1 MRSVRLRHAIMNIV
15 RFAPSPTGRIHIGNG
30 RAAILNWLFALKTN
44 GQFIL
49 RYDDTD
55 TARSTQEFADGIKTD
70 VEWLGI
76 TPHRVEWQ
84 SKRFDRYDEV
94 AADLRARGLIYA
106 CYETAD
112 ELDRRRKRQQARG
125 LPPIYDRAS
134 LKLTPEELTAFQAEG
149 RKPHWRFKLAN
160 APVDWVDLV
169 RGPVHIDTATLSD
182 PVLIREDGTYLYT
195 LPSVI
200 DDVDMTVT
208 HVIRGEDHVVNT
220 AVQIEITR
228 AIGGTVPAY
237 GHYSM
242 LLGSDGK
249 GLSKRIGSLSIQSLR
264 ESGLESMAVVS
275 HAALLGTSDNIHPC
289 TDIQELVDGFD
300 LGKLSRAPARFDEAE
315 LAGLNAKLL
324 HMTPYASV
332 ANRLDGVS
340 EAMWLAV
347 RGNIDKLSEVAQWRD
362 VINASCKFEVAVD
375 DVAFI
380 AKAREL
386 LPQEPWDLNTWKV
399 WTEAVKAA
407 TDRKGKTLFM
417 PLRTALTGLDHGP
430 ELAAL
435 LPLIGRVRAV
445 ERLV

>member
-1 MRSVRLRHAIMNIV
+1 MI
-15 RFAPSPTGRIHIGNG
+15 
-30 RAAILNWLFALKTN
+30 
-44 GQFIL
+44 
-49 RYDDTD
+49 
-55 TARSTQEFADGIKTD
+55 
-70 VEWLGI
+70 
-76 TPHRVEWQ
+76 
-84 SKRFDRYDEV
+84 
-94 AADLRARGLIYA
+94 
-106 CYETAD
+106 
-112 ELDRRRKRQQARG
+112 
-125 LPPIYDRAS
+125 
-134 LKLTPEELTAFQAEG
+134 
-149 RKPHWRFKLAN
+149 
-160 APVDWVDLV
+160 

-200 DDVDMTVT
+200 DDVDMAVT

-228 AIGGTVPAY
+228 AIGGVVPAY

-324 HMTPYASV
+324 HMTPWSAV
-332 ANRLDGVS
+332 KDRLNYGD
-340 EAMWLAV
+340 EAFWLAV
-347 RGNIDKLSEVAQWRD
+347 RGNIEKLDDAKFWDD
-362 VINASCKFEVAVD
+362 VIHQDLKM
-375 DVAFI
+375 DVAAEDVDFI
-380 AKAREL
+380 AKARAL
-386 LPQEPWDLNTWKV
+386 VPSEPWDNNTWKV
-399 WTEAVKAA
+399 WTESIKAA
-407 TDRKGKTLFM
+407 TDRKGKALFM
-417 PLRTALTGLDHGP
+417 PLRQVLTGQDHGP

-435 LPLIGRVRAV
+435 LPLIGRQRVLDRMG
-445 ERLV
+445 LI